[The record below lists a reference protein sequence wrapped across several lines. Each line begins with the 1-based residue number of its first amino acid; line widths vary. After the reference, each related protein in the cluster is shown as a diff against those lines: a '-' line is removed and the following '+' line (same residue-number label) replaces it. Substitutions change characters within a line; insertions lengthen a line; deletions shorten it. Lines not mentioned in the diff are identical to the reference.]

1 MTSPHPP
8 GPPVPPGPP
17 EPITR
22 PLQVV
27 SAMPASAWPP
37 PDAAGR
43 SDPWPSG
50 PLPSWSSMAADP
62 PPAPGAGSTAVD
74 LSTANHSAEPDVD
87 RQPAT
92 TAALFGSS
100 DAVRPDTVE
109 AAPEKQRWR
118 LRFSSRARIVAWV
131 LFALL
136 LALGTVGV
144 TLAVVLLN
152 RVESEVM
159 AATEQEMIEFGTFT
173 SVGLD
178 PETGQRFS
186 DVRSLLRTHL
196 ARQYPAP
203 NEIILGYANGA
214 IRQSQEGT
222 EDPFADPAVL
232 RQVVDSPDSVGRFDS
247 PVGEVYWNKM
257 TVRTA
262 EGQEGTFVTAYL
274 LDAERQE
281 AHDTIQLVALVSL
294 LALAFSCLVAWVV
307 AGRIV
312 EPVVLVRKAAEEI
325 TEKRLDERIP
335 VRGHDD
341 IAELSRTFNAMLD
354 RLDRAF
360 GTQRQFVDDAGHE
373 LRTPITVIRGHLD
386 VMGDDPVD
394 RAETLALV
402 DEELDRMNRIVDD
415 LLVLARAEQPDFV
428 RAAPVPLADLTTTVH
443 TKMLG
448 LGDRRWV
455 LEAVAEEEVDLDQQR
470 ITQALL
476 QLADNAVSHTRTGD
490 TIRLGSM
497 VGPGTVTFW
506 VSDTGPGVPPGDL
519 DTIFERFSR
528 GSTGG
533 AVSHTGGAGLGL
545 SIVAAIA
552 AAHGG
557 RAWVANNPSGGAR
570 FGVEIPVQ
578 VHQQQPIG
586 AGA

>member
-1 MTSPHPP
+1 MTSPHQ
-8 GPPVPPGPP
+8 PGPP

-22 PLQVV
+22 PLQIVPV
-27 SAMPASAWPP
+27 GAVPGGPSPAPGGPAASWSSAPASPGDASTASPP
-37 PDAAGR
+37 PDDATTHR
-43 SDPWPSG
+43 HN
-50 PLPSWSSMAADP
+50 
-62 PPAPGAGSTAVD
+62 AVED
-74 LSTANHSAEPDVD
+74 QP
-87 RQPAT
+87 PAT

-100 DAVRPDTVE
+100 DAVRPDPAE
-109 AAPEKQRWR
+109 ATPTKQRWR
-118 LRFSSRARIVAWV
+118 LRFSSRVRIVAWV

-136 LALGTVGV
+136 LALGTVVV

-152 RVESEVM
+152 RVESEVV

-203 NEIILGYANGA
+203 HEIILGYADGA

-222 EDPFADPAVL
+222 EDPFTDPAVL
-232 RQVVDSPDSVGRFDS
+232 RQVVDSPDHVGRFES
-247 PVGEVYWNKM
+247 TAGEVYWNKM

-274 LDAERQE
+274 LDPERQE

-341 IAELSRTFNAMLD
+341 IAELSKTFNAMLD

-428 RAAPVPLADLTTTVH
+428 RAEPVPLADLTTTVH

-455 LEAVAEEEVDLDQQR
+455 LEAVAEEEVELDQQR

-476 QLADNAVSHTRTGD
+476 QLADNAVSHTQVGD

-506 VSDTGPGVPPGDL
+506 VSDTGPGVPPEDL

-586 AGA
+586 A